1 MVKQKK
7 SIPLLISWIIGSA
20 YAVYLLAYFGST
32 IGGST
37 DTAEAVGASIAA
49 ALVTP
54 HIICVCLAVIFN
66 ILSWA
71 ANIRW
76 AALCGGILYSVA
88 LILFLPY
95 FLFVVAEIVLFFIGF
110 AKMKKNPTPAS

>member
-20 YAVYLLAYFGST
+20 YAVYLPAYFGST

-76 AALCGGILYSVA
+76 AALCGGFYIP
-88 LILFLPY
+88 LPW
-95 FLFVVAEIVLFFIGF
+95 FCSFPIFCL
-110 AKMKKNPTPAS
+110 S

>member
-1 MVKQKK
+1 M
-7 SIPLLISWIIGSA
+7 ISWIIGSA
-20 YAVYLLAYFGST
+20 YAVYLLSYFGVA
-32 IGGST
+32 IGGSA
-37 DTAEAVGASIAA
+37 DTAEAVGASIA

-71 ANIRW
+71 TNIRW

-88 LILFLPY
+88 LVLFLPY
-95 FLFVVAEIVLFFIGF
+95 FLFVVAEIVLSFSGF
-110 AKMKKNPTPAS
+110 TKMKKNPTPASSQNTFAQ

>member
-20 YAVYLLAYFGST
+20 YAVYLPAYFGST

-88 LILFLPY
+88 LVLFLPY

>member
-1 MVKQKK
+1 
-7 SIPLLISWIIGSA
+7 LISWIIGSA
-20 YAVYLLAYFGST
+20 YAVYLFSYFGVA
-32 IGGST
+32 IGGSA
-37 DTAEAVGASIAA
+37 DTAEAVSASIAA

-110 AKMKKNPTPAS
+110 TKMKKNPPPASSQNTFAQ

>member
-54 HIICVCLAVIFN
+54 HI
-66 ILSWA
+66 SWA

-88 LILFLPY
+88 LVLFLPY

>member
-1 MVKQKK
+1 M
-7 SIPLLISWIIGSA
+7 ISWIIGSA
-20 YAVYLLAYFGST
+20 YAVYLLSYFGVA
-32 IGGST
+32 IGGSA

-71 ANIRW
+71 TNIRW

-88 LILFLPY
+88 LVLFLPY
-95 FLFVVAEIVLFFIGF
+95 FFVVAEIVLSFSGF
-110 AKMKKNPTPAS
+110 TKMKKNPTPASSQNTFAQ

>member
-1 MVKQKK
+1 M
-7 SIPLLISWIIGSA
+7 ISWIIGSA

-37 DTAEAVGASIAA
+37 DTAEAVGA
-49 ALVTP
+49 ALLLLMS
-54 HIICVCLAVIFN
+54 HRYHLCLSGSYFH

>member
-66 ILSWA
+66 ILVGLPISA
-71 ANIRW
+71 GL
-76 AALCGGILYSVA
+76 LCAEGFYIP
-88 LILFLPY
+88 LPW
-95 FLFVVAEIVLFFIGF
+95 FCSFPIFCL
-110 AKMKKNPTPAS
+110 S

>member
-1 MVKQKK
+1 M
-7 SIPLLISWIIGSA
+7 ISWIIGSA
-20 YAVYLLAYFGST
+20 YAVYLFSYFGVA
-32 IGGST
+32 IGGSA
-37 DTAEAVGASIAA
+37 DTAEAVSASIAA
-49 ALVTP
+49 LVTS

-110 AKMKKNPTPAS
+110 TKMKKNPPPASSQNTFAQ